1 MSLLHP
7 IEAQQQ
13 YPDAWQR
20 IEVEM
25 QEMREGTAG
34 TFLPVAAEVMS
45 EDGEELLHV
54 VALTDFIVEGDEGWP
69 ATMSFKAS
77 IAPF

>member
-7 IEAQQQ
+7 IEAQRQH
-13 YPDAWQR
+13 PEAWR
-20 IEVEM
+20 HIEADI

-45 EDGEELLHV
+45 EGGKELLHV
-54 VALTDFIVEGDEGWP
+54 VALTDFIAEGDEGWP

-77 IAPF
+77 LAPS